1 MTPCSVYCHALG
13 SRLLIGIVL
22 SLGTALPLSLP
33 FRIRASVSAEKVE
46 KVNDCGLRV
55 LFLQAFQTQ
64 GRALYSGHFFW
75 TLHSF
80 PFSDVF
86 PGATAANAQFA
97 VQLANRNTGI
107 FDVLGH
113 CSIPRRTYA
122 CYGFIAKPERRPDR
136 VSQRPTSCGTQLSDE

>member
-1 MTPCSVYCHALG
+1 MIDDG
-13 SRLLIGIVL
+13 
-22 SLGTALPLSLP
+22 
-33 FRIRASVSAEKVE
+33 
-46 KVNDCGLRV
+46 GLRV
-55 LFLQAFQTQ
+55 LFLKALQTQ

-86 PGATAANAQFA
+86 LGATAANAQFA

-107 FDVLGH
+107 FDVLCH

-122 CYGFIAKPERRPDR
+122 CCGFIAKPERRSDR
-136 VSQRPTSCGTQLSDE
+136 VRQRPTSCGTQLSDE

>member
-1 MTPCSVYCHALG
+1 M
-13 SRLLIGIVL
+13 
-22 SLGTALPLSLP
+22 ALPLSLP
-33 FRIRASVSAEKVE
+33 SRIRTTVLAEKVE
-46 KVNDCGLRV
+46 TVNDGGLRV

-75 TLHSF
+75 TLHSL

-86 PGATAANAQFA
+86 LGATAADAQFT

-122 CYGFIAKPERRPDR
+122 CYGFIAMLERRPDS
-136 VSQRPTSCGTQLSDE
+136 VSQRPALCGIQRLDV

>member
-1 MTPCSVYCHALG
+1 MLRMLTSSAQHIADRDSAKFGNGVLLSVP
-13 SRLLIGIVL
+13 S
-22 SLGTALPLSLP
+22 
-33 FRIRASVSAEKVE
+33 RIRTSISAEKVDN
-46 KVNDCGLRV
+46 VNDGGLRV
-55 LFLQAFQTQ
+55 LFLQAFQSQ

-86 PGATAANAQFA
+86 LGATAADAQFA

-136 VSQRPTSCGTQLSDE
+136 VNQRPTSCGTQLSDE